1 MGAVDDRGVE
11 GEVDP
16 VFSGVRD
23 ELAKV
28 LREQGGGLGL
38 CAFVD
43 GRMVCDLWGG
53 TVGEEGLVH
62 TWSVVKPVTAACLL
76 LLVDRGQ
83 VTLDTSV
90 GELWPEL
97 VAAEDGRLVVGDVLG
112 HRAGLVAVP
121 ARSLAGLTS
130 WDATCRAL
138 EVAAPAWRPGSA
150 HGEHALTYGHLVG
163 ELVHRVDGRS
173 LGQFLA
179 EELAGPLELDV
190 HIGLGQPDLARTV
203 DLDGPLARWWGEQA
217 GPPGTLRHDAL
228 GTLTD
233 DTLVN
238 SQAWRGAE
246 IPAVNGHATARGL
259 ARFWALEAEGRLPH
273 DLVRP
278 AGTGPDLVLGRDV
291 TWTFGSAQRDPD
303 EIGMGGV
310 GGSYAGR
317 RPSAGLAWAFLTT
330 AMADHDRA
338 ERLEAA
344 LLAAADGAR

>member
-1 MGAVDDRGVE
+1 VDEHGVE
-11 GEVDP
+11 GEVEP
-16 VFSGVRD
+16 AFRGVRD
-23 ELAKV
+23 ELAAV
-28 LREQGGGLGL
+28 LREQGGGVGL
-38 CAFVD
+38 CALVD
-43 GRMVCDLWGG
+43 GHVVCDLWGG

-76 LLVDRGQ
+76 LLVDRGR
-83 VTLDTSV
+83 VMLDTPV
-90 GELWPEL
+90 VELWPEL
-97 VAAEDGRLVVGDVLG
+97 AAAEDGRLVVGDVLG

-121 ARSLAGLTS
+121 AGSLAGLTS

-138 EVAAPAWRPGSA
+138 EVAVPAWRPGSA

-163 ELVHRVDGRS
+163 ELVRRVDGRR

-190 HIGLGQPDLARTV
+190 HVGLGEPDLARAV
-203 DLDGPLARWWGEQA
+203 DLDGALAPWWTELA
-217 GPPGTLRHDAL
+217 GSPGTLRHDAL

-233 DTLVN
+233 DALVN
-238 SQAWRGAE
+238 SQAWRCAE

-259 ARFWALEAEGRLPH
+259 ARFWALQAEGRLPP

-278 AGTGPDLVLGRDV
+278 AGTGLDLVLGRDV
-291 TWTFGSAQRDPD
+291 TWTFGSAQIDPD
-303 EIGMGGV
+303 EMGMGGV

-344 LLAAADGAR
+344 LLTAIDTSR